1 MADTVSPRHASV
13 WRTVAINVVVLLG
26 LLGATE
32 LAARLYLTWAYG
44 TPTAGTQEQFV
55 YLSYRP
61 FVMYGPDWDQVLGLL
76 PPPKGNV
83 CRVNPGT
90 LFTRRSV

>member
-44 TPTAGTQEQFV
+44 TPTAGT
-55 YLSYRP
+55 
-61 FVMYGPDWDQVLGLL
+61 
-76 PPPKGNV
+76 
-83 CRVNPGT
+83 
-90 LFTRRSV
+90 